1 MSEHPIQGLM
11 ITAMNSIQEMVDVNT
26 IIGEPIET
34 TNNVVII
41 PISKVT
47 FGFAAGGSEFK
58 GETID
63 EYSKKD
69 KEEAIQYR
77 LPFGGGSGA
86 GVNISP
92 VAFLV
97 IQENNIRLLPI
108 NYTSAIDKL
117 LDYVPDLMDKV
128 NCIINRTMNDKQEEI
143 KRKYENQ
150 KAEETKSNSGNEENT
165 DKEVIENAEELDVKK
180 EIKEEKGKMPKRIK
194 KNYEVEYD
202 ETDL

>member
-86 GVNISP
+86 GVSISP

-97 IQENNIRLLPI
+97 IQENNIKLLPI

-143 KRKYENQ
+143 KRMYECQ
-150 KAEETKSNSGNEENT
+150 KAENTKNQENPENADKEENQNPE
-165 DKEVIENAEELDVKK
+165 DVDIKKEVK
-180 EIKEEKGKMPKRIK
+180 EDKGKMPKRIK

>member
-1 MSEHPIQGLM
+1 M
-11 ITAMNSIQEMVDVNT
+11 
-26 IIGEPIET
+26 
-34 TNNVVII
+34 
-41 PISKVT
+41 
-47 FGFAAGGSEFK
+47 
-58 GETID
+58 
-63 EYSKKD
+63 
-69 KEEAIQYR
+69 
-77 LPFGGGSGA
+77 
-86 GVNISP
+86 
-92 VAFLV
+92 
-97 IQENNIRLLPI
+97 PI

-128 NCIINRTMNDKQEEI
+128 NCIINRTMNDKQEEL